1 MKRSISKI
9 LRSSVVAVVN
19 FCFLCGAG
27 HLLDLGNYI
36 IKKTTSRCQRWWQ
49 LFSKRIARNL
59 PAQLKR
65 Q

>member
-1 MKRSISKI
+1 M
-9 LRSSVVAVVN
+9 RSSVVAVVN

-36 IKKTTSRCQRWWQ
+36 IKTTVGRWRSWWQ
-49 LFSKRIARNL
+49 F
-59 PAQLKR
+59 KR

>member
-1 MKRSISKI
+1 MWKINSTQMKRRIGNI
-9 LRSSVVAVVN
+9 MRSSVVAVVN

-36 IKKTTSRCQRWWQ
+36 FKTTAGHCQRWWH
-49 LFSKRIARNL
+49 
-59 PAQLKR
+59 QLKR